1 MVLTDGKGSER
12 EVLRTNYRA
21 GVTYLLD
28 RGYNDYDLFKMLVSK
43 KAHFVTRML
52 CGAVYVALE
61 DYRVSLEHEAVGIVS
76 DQKIQLGQGHKAGT
90 VRLVV
95 YHKPNGTQMSYLTSR
110 YDIDALTVVRM
121 YDYRWAIEQFFAWIK
136 LHLQVGHWYS
146 ENENGV
152 LIQLYA
158 ALISF
163 LLLKL
168 YSAKASKVEHQAI
181 RSEFVRY
188 IARRLFERLRGE
200 SLKAYFEV
208 LYSNR
213 DDTPIPP

>member
-43 KAHFVTRML
+43 QAHFVSRML
-52 CGAVYVALE
+52 CGAVHVALE
-61 DYRVSLEHEAVGIVS
+61 DYQVSMEQEAVGVVS
-76 DQKIQLGQGHKAGT
+76 DQKIQLGQGQKAGT
-90 VRLVV
+90 VRMVV
-95 YHKPNGTQMSYLTSR
+95 YNKPNGTQMRYLTSR

-121 YDYRWAIEQFFAWIK
+121 YDYRWEIERFFAWIK

-146 ENENGV
+146 ENENGM

-168 YSAKASKVEHQAI
+168 HSAKASKIEHRAMQ
-181 RSEFVRY
+181 SEFIRY
-188 IARRLFERLRGE
+188 ITRRLFEKLEGE
-200 SLKAYFEV
+200 SLKGYFEV

-213 DDTPIPP
+213 NDTPIPP